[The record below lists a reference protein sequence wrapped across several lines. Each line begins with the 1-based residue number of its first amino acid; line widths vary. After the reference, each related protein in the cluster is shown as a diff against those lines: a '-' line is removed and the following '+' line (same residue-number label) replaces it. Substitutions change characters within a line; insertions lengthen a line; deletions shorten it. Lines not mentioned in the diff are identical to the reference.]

1 MTTPADLRSWVDRER
16 ARLLADLA
24 AEAATEPTLAPPSA
38 TAPVATLGPRFTVHM
53 RWERERGGGGVQS
66 TLGRAN
72 HSPLVRFEVLA

>member
-1 MTTPADLRSWVDRER
+1 MTTTADLRAWATRER
-16 ARLLADLA
+16 ARLLADLEH
-24 AEAATEPTLAPPSA
+24 EAATEPTPAPPSA
-38 TAPVATLGPRFTVHM
+38 TAPVATLGPRTVRM